1 MHPLSSP
8 QQAVWLEQSL
18 APDVPCHNIGVTASL
33 DGPTD
38 VDRLEAAIRAVVS
51 RHQALRTVLERGG
64 NNGDNNGEAMQRFA
78 APDDDAAGAPLQRF
92 DFTGEADPEAS
103 AWAHLRAAFLAP
115 FALYGQRLWRMQWLQ
130 VAPRRGYWLVCFHHL
145 VADGWSVSLI
155 GNAVADA
162 YNRLGRGEAAL
173 EEEEK
178 DEGGDYAGFIRLD
191 AEYRASPRYARDR
204 AFWLQRHA
212 RLAAPLFEDAP
223 ARRSQAARR
232 KVEQAVWHL
241 DRADHDRLTEVAA
254 AQGASSTHFLA
265 ALLAVYFARL
275 HQEREAGDEV
285 VIGMPVHNR
294 TSVAHRRM
302 PGMFSGAIP
311 VGIAVDPRQSFAQTL
326 RGVAAELKQCYRHQR
341 YPLAELHRELLAGT
355 GERRGL
361 FDISLSIE
369 SFQGDLRL
377 EDIRSTVF
385 PLHNGHERQ
394 PLAVYVRDYE
404 PGRPVHVEFNHDP
417 ALFSA
422 PQMAMHLRR
431 LQALMRAATDAPH
444 TPVRDLPLMD
454 EAERDLVVHGF
465 NRPLLDTG
473 APSLIH
479 ALFEQQ
485 AARDPD
491 AIAVQFEDQR
501 LSYGELDRRANQL
514 AHHLRGLGV
523 GPDALVAICLE
534 RGPGMAIAILATLKA
549 GGAYV
554 PLDPA
559 QPDERLAH
567 MLRDSTPVALIGDR
581 ASLDRLP
588 ALPSCQ
594 RLCLDQP
601 WEEAPW
607 CDAPLGNPQIEGL
620 APSHLAYVIYTSGST
635 GLPKGVMVEHAQ
647 VGRLFAATRGWFG
660 FGRDDVWTLFHSFA
674 FDFSVWELWGAL
686 LHGGRLVIVPHAV
699 SRAPAEFHRLVCEQG
714 VTVLNQTPSA
724 FRQFAAACR
733 SAPKELPAHAL
744 RHVILGG
751 EALETATLAPWY
763 AQAHNRRAQL
773 VNMYGITET
782 TVHVSCRVLGPDDA
796 HRAGA
801 SPIGTRIPDLSLYV
815 LDAQGR
821 PLPVGCAGEIC
832 VGGAGVARGYLRR
845 PELDAQRFV
854 PDPFG
859 GVPGA
864 RMYRSGD
871 MGRLLADGSLEY
883 LGRNDQQLKIRG
895 FRIEPGEI
903 EARLMRLDGVADAV
917 AIAREDQPG
926 DTRLVAYL
934 VFADADAEARA
945 AFDPAAA
952 RIALGRHLPDYMI
965 PAAYVPLDALPL
977 TPNGKLDRKALPPPE
992 PRAWHGQ
999 REHEPPQ
1006 GATEQAMARLWSE
1019 VLCIERVGRGDNF
1032 FELGGHSIL
1041 AVRLVERMQREGM
1054 EADIRQL
1061 FTEPTLGALAARVA
1075 VQDKAAA
1082 PATVPPNAIP
1092 AQCGRITPRMLPLAS
1107 LTQAQIDLIAAAV
1120 PGGMRNIQDIYPL
1133 APLQEGILFHH
1144 LLQVESR
1151 GESRGGGDAY
1161 VLPALLRFDDRARL
1175 DRFVAALRQVIARHD
1190 ILRTAVQWEGLDTPV
1205 QVVWRSAGLALRE
1218 HRFDPADGDV
1228 QAQLQAR
1235 ADARTV
1241 RLDLRRAPMLQAHA
1255 AFDPVSQCWL
1265 LQLLHHHL
1273 TLDHT
1278 TTELILHEVVALL
1291 QGRGDSLPA
1300 PVPFRDFVAR
1310 SRQGMSE
1317 AEHEAF
1323 FGTMLGDVDEPTA
1336 PFGLLDVQGDGSQVE
1351 QARATLPPALSLR
1364 LRALAMRHGVSTAS
1378 IFHLAWARVL
1388 ASCSGRDDVVFGTV
1402 LFGRMQGGPGIERAM
1417 GMFIN
1422 TLPVRIALGGRGTLQ
1437 GLRETHAALSELMR
1451 HEHASLTLAQRCSG
1465 LGPGVPVFPALL
1477 NYRHSRSESF
1487 SAEGGIA
1494 IADGMHYLG
1503 GRDLTNYPFSLYVDD
1518 LGEGFVLSAEIHD
1531 SVPAQRVCGFVV
1543 RALQAVA
1550 EALEEEPGRALMA
1563 LEVLP
1568 AEELQR
1574 VLHGFNDTHGAYGT
1588 AALAHEAFEQQAAQH
1603 PERIALEL
1611 DGAQLSYRELNEQA
1625 NRLAR
1630 HLHGLGV
1637 GPDTRV
1643 AIRAGRSFAM
1653 VVAILATLKA
1663 GGACVPLD
1671 PAYPRE
1677 RLGHMLRDS
1686 GAAVV
1691 LGQMEGLTPDVAS
1704 VPLDEAAWAGASAG
1718 NLHVEGLAPSHLAYV
1733 IYTSGS
1739 TGEPKGVA
1747 MPHRG
1752 LVNLLAW
1759 QREQLPEPART
1770 LQFAAL
1776 GFDVAFQEIFS
1787 TLASGGTLVLLRE
1800 GLRQDLPALAEW
1812 LAEESVERLFLPC
1825 IALQNLCELWSQ
1837 RSALLPMLRDVIT
1850 AGEQLRITPAI
1861 RLMFGKH
1868 PQARLHN
1875 HYGPTETHVVSTH
1888 TLGGAPGQWEDLPPI
1903 GKPAGNSCIYV
1914 LDAQRN
1920 PAPEGVV
1927 GELYLG
1933 GEQVARGYLSQPD
1946 LTEARFLPDPF
1957 GGPGARMYRSGD
1969 LGRWRADGSIEY
1981 LGRNDHQVKL
1991 RGYRVELGEIEAQ
2004 LARIEGVREAAVIAR
2019 EDQPGDKRLVAYLV
2033 LAGALD
2039 PSALRAALRE
2049 RLPDY
2054 MVPSAFVALDALP
2067 LTPNGKLDRK
2077 ALPAPGAH
2085 GHGTSSPPQ
2094 GEVEQA
2100 LAGIW
2105 SRLLGIRQI
2114 GRNDDFFE
2122 LGGHSLLAIRLL
2134 EQLRRRGWSTD
2145 IRSLFA
2151 HPRLHAFA
2159 STIRRDEETASVPP
2173 NLIPP
2178 GCEAIEPAMLTLAK
2192 LDAADISRIVQAT
2205 PGGAAN
2211 IQDIYPLAPLQQG
2224 ILFHH
2229 LLQRESKGEGE
2240 GDAYVLPTLLEFDS
2254 RPRMESFA
2262 AALSQVIG
2270 RHDILRT
2277 AIHWEGLAEPV
2288 QVVWR
2293 NAGFAPETLTLAPGE
2308 SPAQQRLREHPRVR
2322 GLRID
2327 VRRAP
2332 MLQGF
2337 AARDDASG
2345 RWLLQLSYHH
2355 LVMDHTALELLVEE
2369 IAAIER
2375 GDAGSLPAP
2384 VPFRDFVARSR
2395 QGTSEAEHAAF
2406 FGAML
2411 GDVDEPTAAFG
2422 LLDVQGDGSR
2432 IGQAKSML
2440 PAALSSQLR
2449 ALAMRH
2455 GVSTASLFHLAWA
2468 RVLASCSGR
2477 DDVVF
2482 GTVLFG
2488 RMQGG
2493 PGIERA
2499 MGMFINTLPVRIAL
2513 GGRGALQGLHETH
2526 AALSALLRHE
2536 HASLVQAQRCSAMPT
2551 HVPLFSALLN
2561 YRHGQFAR
2569 AEVLDG
2575 VRLLDVRDRTN
2586 YPFGLHVDDDG
2597 SGFGLTVQ
2605 VDASVGAERVAGFV
2619 QQALQSV
2626 SQALEE
2632 EPGRPL
2638 MALDVLPEQERWRV
2652 LHGFNDTHRAHD
2664 PTALVHEAFERQVA
2678 VHPERIALELD
2689 GAQLSYRA
2697 LGEQANRLARHLRG
2711 LGVGPD
2717 TRVAIC
2723 AGRGFAMVV
2732 AILATLKAGG
2742 ACVPLDPA
2750 YPRERLVRMLR
2761 DSAATVVL
2769 GQQALIERL
2778 APDVATV
2785 PLDEAGAAW
2794 AEACADNLQVEGLAA
2809 SHLAYVIYTSGSTGE
2824 PKGVAMPHRGLANLL
2839 EWQREQ
2845 LPEPARTLQFAAPGF
2860 DVAFQEIFSTLACG
2874 GTLVLLREG
2883 LRQDLPALAEWLAR
2897 ESVERLFLPYIAL
2910 QNLCELWSRR
2920 VEPLPML
2927 RDVITAGEQLR
2938 ITPAI
2943 RRMFA
2948 RHPQARLHNHYGPT
2962 ETHVVSTHTLSGLP
2976 EKWKDLPPIGKPVGN
2991 SRIHVLDAQRNP
3003 VPVGVAGE
3011 LYLAG
3016 AQVARGYL
3024 SQPELSADRF
3034 VPDPFSRG
3042 GTRMY
3047 RSGDLGR
3054 WRADGSIEYLG
3065 RNDHQVKL
3073 RGYRVE
3079 PGEIEAQLARLDGV
3093 REAAVIAREDQPG
3106 EKRLV
3111 AYLVLTEAADPGAL
3125 RTALRDRLPD
3135 YMVPS
3140 AFVALDALPL
3150 TPNGKLDRKALPAPG
3165 AHGHGTSSPPQGE
3178 VEQAL
3183 AGIWSQLLGIRQIG
3197 RDDDFFEL
3205 GGHSL
3210 LAIRLISQI
3219 RERLGAELPLAT
3231 LFARPRLAALA
3242 EAISEAISEAG
3253 PGAPDAITPAD
3264 RSRPLPL
3271 SPAQQRLWF
3280 ISGVDAKASVAYHIT
3295 GALRL
3300 RGALDGT
3307 ALRAALDHVIARHE
3321 ALRTRF
3327 VEADGQP
3334 WQHIDPPR
3342 GFELREQG
3350 VGAADAADP
3359 AHIEALCR
3367 EAAAVPFDLAAGPPI
3382 RGRLLR
3388 VAAQDH
3394 VLVVSMHHIVSDGW
3408 SLGVL
3413 MREFAAAYSALRE
3426 GREPRLP
3433 ALAVQYADH
3442 AAWLHRHLQGPAA
3455 QARLRE
3461 WAGHLQGAP
3470 ALVELPHDRPRPA
3483 LQDYRGASIE
3493 VGVDAETTRA
3503 LRALARGH
3511 GATLYMVVLAAW
3523 AAVVAR
3529 YGGQRQV
3536 VIGSSHAGRG
3546 RAEVEPLIG
3555 CFISTQAMK
3564 IALDGNPSVAGLLA
3578 QVRETALQAQARQD
3592 VPFERLVETL
3602 NPPRSMAH
3610 HPVFQLMLAWH
3621 NTPPIALELA
3631 GLAVERVESLPGS
3644 AQFDMALDLQEAQEE
3659 GGRIVGKLNYAT
3671 ALFDEATVR
3680 RHWQALVAMLRGMA
3694 QSDEGLPVERIAL
3707 LDDTERDRLLHVFAQ
3722 GASAVPAHPFAH
3734 AAFERQA
3741 ALRPQAVALEHD
3753 GERLGYAELDQR
3765 ANRLA
3770 HHLRGLG
3777 AGAGERVA
3785 LCLERGFDL
3794 VVAVLGT
3801 LKAGAAYVPL
3811 DPSHPDQ
3818 RLAWQLED
3826 CAPAVLLT
3834 HSALSPR
3841 LHPPPRCT
3849 TIALD
3854 RHEPLANEPA
3864 HTPDAGGLP
3873 GDGSHLAYVI
3883 YTSGSTGT
3891 PKGVMVE
3898 HRQLSHQV
3906 AGLQAL
3912 YGFGA
3917 QDRVL
3922 QFSGLSFDVAGEE
3935 IFGALS
3941 HGATLVLRT
3950 DEWLAEPAR
3959 WCALCGEHR
3968 LSVANLPTL
3977 FWQRLALSPE
3987 AVFPP
3992 SLRQIVIGGDTVG
4005 AAALDAWWRRG
4016 GHRPAL
4022 ANAYGPTE
4030 TTINATVAR
4039 CRAGDSPLDIGR
4051 PVANARVYLLDAHRE
4066 PVPVGAIGE
4075 IWIGGAGVA
4084 RGYLHRPE
4092 LTAQRFAADPFVA
4105 APAGASPPRMYRSG
4119 DLGRWR
4125 ADGSIEFLG
4134 RDDRQLKIRGFRIE
4148 PGEIEAELMRLGGI
4162 REAAVIASEGQ
4173 DEDRRLLAYVVAAD
4187 PTSPPPEPAQLRAR
4201 LAVRLPEH
4209 MLPAA
4214 FVPLDAL
4221 PLNANGKLDR
4231 AALPAPDDEAHARRG
4246 YRAPEGEHERALAQ
4260 TWESLLGIERVGRD
4274 DGFFELGG
4282 HSLLAVRMI
4291 SQLRQR
4297 FGVEL
4302 ALTTVF
4308 ARPRLAQLA
4317 QEIAREAPGAAD
4329 PIVAADR
4336 AALDRG
4342 TWPLSHSQQRL
4353 WYVTRIDAQAG
4364 AAYHLPAAL
4373 RLRGALDRVA
4383 LQRALERIV
4392 ARHESLRARF
4402 VMVDGQPRQR
4412 IEAAQ
4417 GVALELQEIDGLFS
4431 GPGGPD
4437 ELGRSTLRALCQ
4449 AEAAAPFD
4457 LEREPPLRV
4466 RLLRLAADEHV
4477 LLLTMHHIV
4486 CDGWSLAVLAH
4497 EFSALYAAF
4506 GRGEPDPLPALPVQY
4521 GDYVAWQR
4529 RRLQGE
4535 GAQARLGYWVER
4547 LRDAPPLIGLA
4558 TDRPRPPQQDYRG
4571 ASIEV
4576 GIDEALTRE
4585 LGALAR
4591 RHGVTVYMV
4600 VLGAWAA
4607 VLARLSGQTR
4617 VVLGSAVAGRDRAEL
4632 EPLIGFFV
4640 NAQALRFDIGEGL
4653 DAEGLLKQAR
4663 QVALEAQQHRDVPF
4677 EQVVEALNPPRSSA
4691 FNPVYQVRLAW
4702 QNTPP
4707 ARLELEGL
4715 AFDNLASH
4723 AGSAQFD
4730 LSLDLEP
4737 AGERIAGQF
4746 NYATALYDE
4755 ATVRRH
4761 WHALVAMLRGMAA
4774 DAAAP
4779 VDRIALM
4786 APRERELVLRGF
4798 NDGGEAGGGNGL
4810 LHRLF
4815 EAQAARRP
4823 GTLALA
4829 CEGESLDYAGLNARA
4844 NRIAH
4849 HLRGLGLRPDDRVAL
4864 CLERSVDLGVALMA
4878 TLKAGGACVP
4888 LDPVHPDDR
4897 LAHMLGDSAPVAV
4910 LTQARLLE
4918 RLAVP
4923 EGCAVLVLD
4932 GDSPPPWAGAP
4943 SHDPDPEAVGLT
4955 PAHLAY
4961 VIYTSGSTGVP
4972 KGVMVEHRN
4981 VLNFLRGMERRI
4993 HGLAPDCSR
5002 VAWNS
5007 SFGFDMAVKAWG
5019 QLAFGRSV
5027 FLLPERT
5034 RLDAQAL
5041 LDFLERHA
5049 IEAMECTPSHLRMLR
5064 AAGFPQRRGTSLR
5077 KLLLGG
5083 EALDADTWQGLAE
5096 NGTELRFHN
5105 MYGPTECSVDA
5116 TCGPIAG
5123 AVPNIG
5129 RPMPGARIY
5138 LLDAHGEPVPIGV
5151 AGEIHIGGAGVAR
5164 GYLGQP
5170 ALTAGRFLPDPF
5182 AAEAGARMYRTGDLG
5197 RWRADGSIEYLGR
5210 NDHQVK
5216 IRGYRIELG
5225 EIETRLAQ
5233 LEGVR
5238 EAIVVADGSQ
5248 PGEPRLVAY
5257 LLAQQ
5262 GAAPEPSTLRA
5273 QLGAQLPD
5281 YMLPAACVVLA
5292 AWPLNANGKLD
5303 RMALP
5308 PPGDSGLA
5316 RRTYAAP
5323 RTDIEARLAALW
5335 GELLGVAQVGRHD
5348 NFFELG
5354 GHSALAIQLIHAMG
5368 EQQLQVDVQMVF
5380 NAATLAELAAATVQL
5395 EEIVL

>member
-1 MHPLSSP
+1 MNGQPLYPLSSP
-8 QQAVWLEQSL
+8 QQAVWLDQSL
-18 APDVPCHNIGVTASL
+18 APDLPCHNIGVAASL

-38 VDRLEAAIRAVVS
+38 VDRLEAAIRAVVA

-64 NNGDNNGEAMQRFA
+64 NHGNGEAMQRFA
-78 APDDDAAGAPLQRF
+78 APDDDNNDAAGAALQRF

-103 AWAHLRAAFLAP
+103 ARAHLRAAFLVP
-115 FALYGQRLWRMQWLQ
+115 FGLYGQRLWRMQWLQ
-130 VAPRRGYWLVCFHHL
+130 VAPERGYWLVCFHHL

-155 GNAVADA
+155 GNAIAEA
-162 YNRLGRGEAAL
+162 YNRLGRGEAL
-173 EEEEK
+173 TEEEG
-178 DEGGDYAGFIRLD
+178 DEDYAAFIRLD
-191 AEYRASPRYARDR
+191 AEYQASPRYARDR

-212 RLAAPLFEDAP
+212 RLAAPLFDEAP
-223 ARRSQAARR
+223 ARRAHAGRSR
-232 KVEQAVWHL
+232 VEQAVWQL
-241 DRADHDRLTEVAA
+241 ERADHDRLTEAAA
-254 AQGASSTHFLA
+254 AQGASSAHFLA
-265 ALLAVYFARL
+265 ALLAVYFARI
-275 HQEREAGDEV
+275 QGREGDEEEV

-294 TSVAHRRM
+294 TTAAQRRM

-311 VGIAVDPRQSFAQTL
+311 VGIAVHPQETFAQTL
-326 RGVAAELKQCYRHQR
+326 RRVAAELKQCYRHQR
-341 YPLAELHRELLAGT
+341 YPLADLHRELLAGV

-369 SFQGDLRL
+369 SFQGDIRL
-377 EDIRSTVF
+377 EGIRSTVI

-404 PGRPVHVEFNHDP
+404 PERPVHIEFNHDP

-422 PQMAMHLRR
+422 REMAAHLRR
-431 LQALMRAATDAPH
+431 LRVLARAATDAPH
-444 TPVRDLPLMD
+444 TPVCELPLMD
-454 EAERDLVVHGF
+454 EAERELVVHGF

-479 ALFEQQ
+479 ALFERR
-485 AARDPD
+485 AKRNPD
-491 AIAVQFEDQR
+491 AIAVQFEDKR
-501 LSYGELDRRANQL
+501 LSYGELDRRANRL

-523 GPDALVAICLE
+523 GPDALVAICIE
-534 RGPGMAIAILATLKA
+534 RGLEMVVAILATLKA

-554 PLDPA
+554 PLDPV
-559 QPDERLAH
+559 QPEERLAH
-567 MLRDSTPVALIGDR
+567 MLRDSAPVALIGDG

-588 ALPSCQ
+588 TPASCQ
-594 RLCLDQP
+594 PVRLDLP
-601 WEEAPW
+601 WEETPW
-607 CDAPLGNPQIEGL
+607 ADAPIGSPRVEGL

-647 VGRLFAATRGWFG
+647 VSRLFAATRGEFG

-686 LHGGRLVIVPHAV
+686 IHGGRLVVVPHAV

-724 FRQFAAACR
+724 FRQFSAACR
-733 SAPKELPAHAL
+733 SAAKELPAHAL
-744 RHVILGG
+744 RHVVLGG
-751 EALETATLAPWY
+751 EALETATLEPWY
-763 AQAHNRRAQL
+763 AQPHNLGTRL

-782 TVHVSCRVLGPDDA
+782 TVHVTCRVLGPDDA
-796 HRAGA
+796 GHAGA
-801 SPIGTRIPDLSLYV
+801 SPIGRRIPDLRLYV
-815 LDAQGR
+815 LDPRGQ
-821 PLPVGCAGEIC
+821 PLPVGCAGEIH

-854 PDPFG
+854 PDPFS

-883 LGRNDQQLKIRG
+883 LGRNDQQVKIRG
-895 FRIEPGEI
+895 FRIEPGEV
-903 EARLMRLDGVADAV
+903 EARLMRLDGVTDAAV
-917 AIAREDQPG
+917 IAREDQAG
-926 DTRLVAYL
+926 HRLIAYL
-934 VFADADAEARA
+934 VFTDAKARA
-945 AFDPAAA
+945 AFDPSAA
-952 RIALGRHLPDYMI
+952 RAALGAHLPDYMI
-965 PAAYVPLDALPL
+965 PSAYVPLEALPL
-977 TPNGKLDRKALPPPE
+977 TPNGKLDRKALPAPE
-992 PRAWHGQ
+992 LRAWREQ
-999 REHEPPQ
+999 RDHEPPRN
-1006 GATEQAMARLWSE
+1006 ATEQALARLWAE
-1019 VLCIERVGRGDNF
+1019 VLGIEQVGRGDNF

-1041 AVRLVERMQREGM
+1041 AVQLVERMQREGL
-1054 EADIRQL
+1054 EVDIRQL
-1061 FTEPTLGALAARVA
+1061 FTEPTLGALAAR
-1075 VQDKAAA
+1075 AARSGQA
-1082 PATVPPNAIP
+1082 ATATPVSANAIP
-1092 AQCGRITPRMLPLAS
+1092 ARCERITPPMLPLAS
-1107 LTQAQIDLIAAAV
+1107 LTQAQIDLIAAGV

-1144 LLQVESR
+1144 LLQ
-1151 GESRGGGDAY
+1151 GAGDAY

-1175 DRFVAALRQVIARHD
+1175 DRFVAALQQVIARHD

-1205 QVVWRSAGLALRE
+1205 QVVWRDASLTLQE
-1218 HRFDPADGDV
+1218 QHFDPADGDV

-1235 ADARTV
+1235 ANARTI

-1255 AFDPVSQCWL
+1255 AFDPASRRWL

-1278 TTELILHEVVALL
+1278 TTELILHEVMALL
-1291 QGRGDSLPA
+1291 QGRGGSLPA

-1310 SRQGMSE
+1310 SRLGVSN

-1323 FGTMLGDVDEPTA
+1323 FGAMLGDVDEPTA

-1351 QARATLPPALSLR
+1351 QAKLMLPPALSPQ

-1378 IFHLAWARVL
+1378 LFHLAWARML
-1388 ASCSGRDDVVFGTV
+1388 AACSGRDDVVFGTV
-1402 LFGRMQGGPGIERAM
+1402 LFGRMQGGAGIDRAM

-1422 TLPVRIALGGRGTLQ
+1422 TLPVRIGLGGRGAAQ
-1437 GLRETHAALSELMR
+1437 GLRETHAALSELLR

-1465 LGPGVPVFPALL
+1465 LAPNTPVFSALL
-1477 NYRHSRSESF
+1477 NYRHSRSDSF
-1487 SAEGGIA
+1487 SGEGEIEIAE
-1494 IADGMHYLG
+1494 GMHYVG

-1518 LGEGFVLSAEIHD
+1518 LGEDFVLTAEIHL
-1531 SVPAQRVCGFVV
+1531 SVSAQRVCGFVL
-1543 RALQAVA
+1543 RALQALA
-1550 EALEEEPGRALMA
+1550 EALEEEPDLSLTALD
-1563 LEVLP
+1563 VLP
-1568 AEELQR
+1568 AEERER
-1574 VLHGFNDTHGAYGT
+1574 VLHAFNDSRRTYDAT
-1588 AALAHEAFEQQAAQH
+1588 PLVHEAFERQAVAH
-1603 PERIALEL
+1603 PERIAVEL
-1611 DGAQLSYRELNEQA
+1611 DGAQLSYRALDEQA

-1630 HLHGLGV
+1630 HLRELGV

-1643 AIRAGRSFAM
+1643 AICAGRSFAM

-1671 PAYPRE
+1671 PAYPDE
-1677 RLGHMLRDS
+1677 RLARMLRDS

-1691 LGQMEGLTPDVAS
+1691 LGQRGLLGRLMPFDAAAVL
-1704 VPLDEAAWAGASAG
+1704 LDEAMPAWADASTADLRSQEPAL
-1718 NLHVEGLAPSHLAYV
+1718 NPEHLAYV

-1752 LVNLLAW
+1752 LANLLLW
-1759 QREQLPEPART
+1759 QQEQLPEPART

-1800 GLRQDLPALAEW
+1800 ELRQDLPALAEW
-1812 LAEESVERLFLPC
+1812 LAGESIERLFLPY

-1837 RSALLPMLRDVIT
+1837 RDAPLPMLRDVIT

-1861 RLMFGKH
+1861 RLMFGRH

-1888 TLGGAPGQWEDLPPI
+1888 TLGNAPAQWEDLPPI
-1903 GKPAGNSCIYV
+1903 GQPVGNSRIYV

-1920 PAPEGVV
+1920 PAPVGVA
-1927 GELYLG
+1927 GELHLG
-1933 GEQVARGYLSQPD
+1933 GVQVARGYLSQSE

-1957 GGPGARMYRSGD
+1957 DSREGARMYRSGD
-1969 LGRWRADGSIEY
+1969 FGRWRADGSIEY

-1991 RGYRVELGEIEAQ
+1991 RGYRIELGEIEAQ
-2004 LARIEGVREAAVIAR
+2004 LARLDGVRDAVVVAR

-2033 LAGALD
+2033 LDDATD
-2039 PSALRAALRE
+2039 PSALRTALRE

-2054 MVPSAFVALDALP
+2054 MVPSACVALDALP

-2077 ALPAPGAH
+2077 ALPAPEARSQRIH
-2085 GHGTSSPPQ
+2085 EAPQ
-2094 GEVEQA
+2094 GEVEQT

-2105 SRLLGIRQI
+2105 SELLDIQQI
-2114 GRNDDFFE
+2114 GRDDDFFE

-2134 EQLRRRGWSTD
+2134 EPLRRRGWSTD
-2145 IRSLFA
+2145 IRSLFT
-2151 HPRLHAFA
+2151 HPKLRAFA
-2159 STIRRDEETASVPP
+2159 TTLRRGEDATAAPVPP

-2178 GCEAIEPAMLTLAK
+2178 GCAAIEPEMLSLVQ
-2192 LDAADISRIVQAT
+2192 LDAAAIARIVQAT

-2229 LLQRESKGEGE
+2229 LLER
-2240 GDAYVLPTLLEFDS
+2240 DTDTYVLPTLLEFDS
-2254 RPRMESFA
+2254 RPRMDSFI
-2262 AALSQVIG
+2262 AALSQVIE

-2277 AIHWEGLAEPV
+2277 AVHWEGLAEPV

-2293 NAGFAPETLTLAPGE
+2293 HVEFAPEMLTLAPGTN
-2308 SPAQQRLREHPRVR
+2308 PAQQRLREHPRLR
-2322 GLRID
+2322 GLRTD

-2332 MLQGF
+2332 MLHGF
-2337 AARDDASG
+2337 AALDDAGG

-2355 LVMDHTALELLVEE
+2355 LVMDHTALELLVDE

-2375 GDAGSLPAP
+2375 GDAAGLPAP

-2395 QGTSEAEHAAF
+2395 LGVSEAEHEAF

-2411 GDVDEPTAAFG
+2411 GNVDEPTAPFG
-2422 LLDVQGDGSR
+2422 LLDVQGDGSQVE
-2432 IGQAKSML
+2432 QAKSML
-2440 PAALSSQLR
+2440 PPALSSQLR
-2449 ALAMRH
+2449 TLAKRH

-2468 RVLASCSGR
+2468 RVLAACSGR

-2493 PGIERA
+2493 AGIDQA
-2499 MGMFINTLPVRIAL
+2499 MGMFINTLPVRIGL
-2513 GGRGALQGLHETH
+2513 DGRGTLQGLQETH
-2526 AALSALLRHE
+2526 SALSALLRHE
-2536 HASLVQAQRCSAMPT
+2536 HASLVLAQRCSAMPA

-2561 YRHGQFAR
+2561 YRHGRLAR
-2569 AEVLDG
+2569 TEVLDG

-2605 VDASVGAERVAGFV
+2605 VDASVSAHRIAEFV
-2619 QQALQSV
+2619 RQSLQSL

-2632 EPGRPL
+2632 EPGRSL
-2638 MALDVLPEQERWRV
+2638 MALDVLPAGERHRV
-2652 LHGFNDTHRAHD
+2652 VHGFNDTHRAFD
-2664 PTALVHEAFERQVA
+2664 TAALVHEAFERQAVA
-2678 VHPERIALELD
+2678 HPERIAVELD

-2697 LGEQANRLARHLRG
+2697 LNERANRLARHLRG

-2717 TRVAIC
+2717 ARIAIC
-2723 AGRGFAMVV
+2723 AERGFAMVV

-2750 YPRERLVRMLR
+2750 YPQERLIHMLR
-2761 DSAATVVL
+2761 DSAAAVVL

-2778 APDVATV
+2778 TPDVAAI
-2785 PLDEAGAAW
+2785 PLDEADAAW
-2794 AEACADNLQVEGLAA
+2794 TDAPADNLQVEGLAA

-2845 LPEPARTLQFAAPGF
+2845 LPEPARTLQFAALGF
-2860 DVAFQEIFSTLACG
+2860 DVAFQEIFSTLASG
-2874 GTLVLLREG
+2874 GTLVLLHER

-2920 VEPLPML
+2920 GAPLPML

-2991 SRIHVLDAQRNP
+2991 SRIHVLDAQRNT
-3003 VPVGVAGE
+3003 VPVGVTGE

-3024 SQPELSADRF
+3024 SQPELSAERF
-3034 VPDPFSRG
+3034 VPDPFG
-3042 GTRMY
+3042 PEGARMY

-3073 RGYRVE
+3073 RGYRIE
-3079 PGEIEAQLARLDGV
+3079 LGEIEAQLARLDGV
-3093 REAAVIAREDQPG
+3093 REAVVVAREDQPG
-3106 EKRLV
+3106 NKRLV
-3111 AYLVLTEAADPGAL
+3111 AYLVLDDATDPSAL
-3125 RTALRDRLPD
+3125 RTALRERLPD

-3140 AFVALDALPL
+3140 ACVALDALPL
-3150 TPNGKLDRKALPAPG
+3150 TPNGKLDRKALPAPE
-3165 AHGHGTSSPPQGE
+3165 ARSQRVHEAPQGE

-3183 AGIWSQLLGIRQIG
+3183 AAIWSDLLDIQQIG

-3219 RERLGAELPLAT
+3219 RDRLDAELPLAT

-3242 EAISEAISEAG
+3242 DAVAEAS
-3253 PGAPDAITPAD
+3253 PGALGPIKPAD

-3280 ISGVDAKASVAYHIT
+3280 ISGVDVQASVAYHIA

-3300 RGALDGT
+3300 RGKLDRT
-3307 ALRAALDHVIARHE
+3307 ALRAALDHVVARHE

-3327 VEADGQP
+3327 VETDGQP

-3342 GFELREQG
+3342 GFELHEQ
-3350 VGAADAADP
+3350 DAGTSDTT
-3359 AHIEALCR
+3359 HIEALCR
-3367 EAAAVPFDLAAGPPI
+3367 EAASDPFDLAAGPPI

-3388 VAAQDH
+3388 TAANDH

-3413 MREFAAAYSALRE
+3413 MREFAGAYSALRE
-3426 GREPRLP
+3426 GHEPRLP
-3433 ALAVQYADH
+3433 ALAIHYADH
-3442 AAWLHRHLQGPAA
+3442 AAWLHDHLQGPAA
-3455 QARLRE
+3455 QARLQE
-3461 WAGHLQGAP
+3461 WAAHLRDAP

-3493 VGVDAETTRA
+3493 VGIDAETTQA
-3503 LRALARGH
+3503 LRTLAQRH

-3523 AAVVAR
+3523 ATVVAR

-3546 RAEVEPLIG
+3546 RVEIEPLIG
-3555 CFISTQAMK
+3555 CFINTQAMK
-3564 IALDGNPSVAGLLA
+3564 IALDGSPSVAGLLA

-3592 VPFERLVETL
+3592 VPFERLVEAL

-3631 GLAVERVESLPGS
+3631 GLGVERVESLPAG
-3644 AQFDMALDLQEAQEE
+3644 AQFDLALDLQEE
-3659 GGRIVGKLNYAT
+3659 GGRIAGKLNYAT

-3680 RHWQALVAMLRGMA
+3680 RHWQSLVAMLRGMA
-3694 QSDEGLPVERIAL
+3694 EGDGNRPVDRIAL
-3707 LDDTERDRLLHVFAQ
+3707 LDDAERDRLLNAFAQ
-3722 GASAVPAHPFAH
+3722 SAPALPAYAFAH
-3734 AAFERQA
+3734 AAFEQQA
-3741 ALRPQAVALEHD
+3741 ALRPQAVALEHG
-3753 GERLGYAELDQR
+3753 GERLSYAGLDQR

-3777 AGAGERVA
+3777 VGAGDRVA
-3785 LCLERGFDL
+3785 LCLERGFEL
-3794 VVAVLGT
+3794 IVAVLGA

-3811 DPSHPDQ
+3811 DPSYPDQ

-3834 HSALSPR
+3834 HSALRPR
-3841 LHPPPRCT
+3841 LCPPPRCT

-3854 RHEPLANEPA
+3854 GHEPLANEPVHA
-3864 HTPDAGGLP
+3864 PDAGDLP
-3873 GDGSHLAYVI
+3873 ADGSHLAYVI

-3906 AGLQAL
+3906 AALQAL

-3917 QDRVL
+3917 EDRVL

-3941 HGATLVLRT
+3941 HGATLLLRT

-3959 WCALCGEHR
+3959 WCALCDEHR
-3968 LSVANLPTL
+3968 LTVANLPTL
-3977 FWQRLALSPE
+3977 FWQRLALSSD

-3992 SLRQIVIGGDTVG
+3992 SLRQIVIGGDAVG
-4005 AAALDAWWRRG
+4005 AAALDAWWRRE

-4051 PVANARVYLLDAHRE
+4051 PVANARVYLLDAHGE
-4066 PVPVGAIGE
+4066 PVPVGAVGE
-4075 IWIGGAGVA
+4075 IWIGGASVA
-4084 RGYLHRPE
+4084 RGYLNRPE
-4092 LTAQRFAADPFVA
+4092 LTAQRFARDPFA
-4105 APAGASPPRMYRSG
+4105 ATHAGTAPRMYRSG

-4148 PGEIEAELMRLGGI
+4148 PGEVEAELMRIDGI
-4162 REAAVIASEGQ
+4162 REAAVIATPQ
-4173 DEDRRLLAYVVAAD
+4173 HDEERRLLAYVVAD
-4187 PTSPPPEPAQLRAR
+4187 PAGPPPDPAHLRAR
-4201 LAVRLPEH
+4201 LAERLPDY

-4231 AALPAPDDEAHARRG
+4231 AALPAPDDEAHARHG
-4246 YRAPEGEHERALAQ
+4246 YRAPEGEHEEALARI
-4260 TWESLLGIERVGRD
+4260 WESLLGVARVGRD

-4282 HSLLAVRMI
+4282 HSLLAVRMV

-4297 FGVEL
+4297 FGIEL

-4308 ARPRLAQLA
+4308 ARPRLAELA
-4317 QEIAREAPGAAD
+4317 AEVARSTPDAAD

-4336 AALDRG
+4336 G
-4342 TWPLSHSQQRL
+4342 TLLPLSHSQQRL

-4373 RLRGALDRVA
+4373 RLRGTLDRVA
-4383 LQRALERIV
+4383 LQRALDRIV

-4417 GVALELQEIDGLFS
+4417 GVALGLQEIDGA
-4431 GPGGPD
+4431 PGGLD
-4437 ELGRSTLRALCQ
+4437 DLGNDTLRALCQ

-4497 EFSALYAAF
+4497 EFSALYGAYR
-4506 GRGEPDPLPALPVQY
+4506 RGEPDPLPALPVRY

-4535 GAQARLGYWVER
+4535 AAQSRLRYWVDR

-4591 RHGVTVYMV
+4591 RHGVTVYM
-4600 VLGAWAA
+4600 A
-4607 VLARLSGQTR
+4607 VLAAWATVLSRLSGQPR

-4640 NAQALRFDIGEGL
+4640 NAQALRFDIEEGL
-4653 DAEGLLKQAR
+4653 DVAGLLLQAR

-4707 ARLELEGL
+4707 ARLALEGL

-4761 WHALVAMLRGMAA
+4761 WHALVAMLRGMVA
-4774 DAAAP
+4774 DAAMP
-4779 VDRIALM
+4779 VDRIGLM
-4786 APRERELVLRGF
+4786 APREREQVLHGF
-4798 NDGGEAGGGNGL
+4798 NAAAGEGSEGGQGEL

-4815 EAQAARRP
+4815 EAQAASQP
-4823 GTLALA
+4823 ETLALA
-4829 CEGESLDYAGLNARA
+4829 CEDEALDYATLNARA

-4888 LDPVHPDDR
+4888 LDPVHPDER
-4897 LAHMLGDSAPVAV
+4897 LAHMLRDSAPVAV
-4910 LTQARLLE
+4910 LTRSHLLE

-4932 GDSPPPWAGAP
+4932 GAASPWANEPVHNPG
-4943 SHDPDPEAVGLT
+4943 PEAVGLT
-4955 PAHLAY
+4955 PAHLGY
-4961 VIYTSGSTGVP
+4961 VIYTSGSTGEP

-4981 VLNFLRGMERRI
+4981 VLNFLRGMEQRI
-4993 HGLAPDCSR
+4993 HGSAPDCRR

-5064 AAGFPQRRGTSLR
+5064 SAGFPQRRAASLR

-5083 EALDADTWQGLAE
+5083 EALDAETWQALAE
-5096 NGTELRFHN
+5096 AGTVQFHN

-5116 TCGPIAG
+5116 TCGPVAG
-5123 AVPNIG
+5123 AAPHIG
-5129 RPMPGARIY
+5129 RPMPGARVY
-5138 LLDAHGEPVPIGV
+5138 LLDAHGEPVPVGV

-5164 GYLGQP
+5164 GYLGRP
-5170 ALTAGRFLPDPF
+5170 ELTAQRFLPDPF
-5182 AAEAGARMYRTGDLG
+5182 DTGGGARMYRTGDLG

-5216 IRGYRIELG
+5216 IRGYRIEPG
-5225 EIETRLAQ
+5225 EIEARLAR
-5233 LEGVR
+5233 LDSVR
-5238 EAIVVADGSQ
+5238 EAVVVADASQ
-5248 PGEPRLVAY
+5248 PGEPRLIAY
-5257 LLAQQ
+5257 LLA
-5262 GAAPEPSTLRA
+5262 GKGRAPEPSALRA
-5273 QLGAQLPD
+5273 QLGTQLPD
-5281 YMLPAACVVLA
+5281 YMLPAAYIVLP

-5303 RMALP
+5303 RRALP
-5308 PPGDSGLA
+5308 LPDDSGMA
-5316 RRTYAAP
+5316 HRSYAAP
-5323 RTDIEARLAALW
+5323 QTDIETRLAALW
-5335 GELLGVAQVGRHD
+5335 GELLGVTQVGRDD

-5380 NAATLAELAAATVQL
+5380 NAATLAELAAATVQI

>member
-1 MHPLSSP
+1 VSGQILHALSSP
-8 QQAVWLEQSL
+8 QQAVWLDQSL
-18 APDVPCHNIGVTASL
+18 APDLPCHNIGVAASL
-33 DGPTD
+33 EGPID
-38 VDRLEAAIRAVVS
+38 LDRLEAAIRAVVA
-51 RHQALRTVLERGG
+51 RHQALRIVLERGG
-64 NNGDNNGEAMQRFA
+64 NGEAMQRFA
-78 APDDDAAGAPLQRF
+78 APDDHVLAGTALQRF
-92 DFTGEADPEAS
+92 DFSGDADPEAG
-103 AWAHLRAAFLAP
+103 ARAHLRAAFLAP
-115 FALYGQRLWRMQWLQ
+115 FDLHGQRLWRMQWLR
-130 VAPRRGYWLVCFHHL
+130 VAPQRGYWLVCFHHL
-145 VADGWSVSLI
+145 IADGWSVSLT
-155 GNAVADA
+155 GNAIAEA
-162 YNRLGRGEAAL
+162 YNRLGRGEAAV
-173 EEEEK
+173 EEGNEEG
-178 DEGGDYAGFIRLD
+178 DGDGGDGYAGFIRQD
-191 AEYRASPRYARDR
+191 AEYQASPRYARDR
-204 AFWLQRHA
+204 AFWLRRHA
-212 RLAAPLFEDAP
+212 RLAQPLFEEAP
-223 ARRSQAARR
+223 ARRLHAGRSR
-232 KVEQAVWHL
+232 VEQAVWQL
-241 DRADHDRLTEVAA
+241 ERADHDRLTGVAE

-275 HQEREAGDEV
+275 HGRERGEGNEV

-294 TSVAHRRM
+294 TTAAQRRM

-311 VGIAVDPRQSFAQTL
+311 VGIAVDTRETFAQTL
-326 RGVAAELKQCYRHQR
+326 RRVAGELKQCYRHQR
-341 YPLAELHRELLAGT
+341 YPLADLHRELLAGV

-369 SFQGDLRL
+369 SFQGDIGL
-377 EDIRSTVF
+377 EGIRSTVL

-394 PLAVYVRDYE
+394 PLAIYVRDYE
-404 PGRPVHVEFNHDP
+404 QGRPVHIEFNHDP
-417 ALFSA
+417 AVFSA
-422 PQMAMHLRR
+422 QEMAVHLRR
-431 LQALMRAATDAPH
+431 LKVLARAATDAPD
-444 TPVRDLPLMD
+444 TPVGDLPLMD
-454 EAERDLVVHGF
+454 EAEHQLVVHGF

-479 ALFEQQ
+479 ALFERQ
-485 AARDPD
+485 AQRDPD
-491 AIAVQFEDQR
+491 AIAVQFEDTR
-501 LSYGELDRRANQL
+501 MSYGELDRLANQL
-514 AHHLRGLGV
+514 AHHLRELGV
-523 GPDALVAICLE
+523 GPDALVAICME
-534 RGPGMAIAILATLKA
+534 RGPGVVMAILATLKA

-554 PLDPA
+554 PLDPVH
-559 QPDERLAH
+559 PDERLAH
-567 MLRDSTPVALIGDR
+567 MLRDSAPVALIGDG
-581 ASLDRLP
+581 AALDRLP
-588 ALPSCQ
+588 ASCQ
-594 RLCLDQP
+594 RVRLDRP
-601 WEEAPW
+601 WEETPWANAPT
-607 CDAPLGNPQIEGL
+607 GNPWVDGL

-647 VGRLFAATRGWFG
+647 VGRLFAATRGWFD

-686 LHGGRLVIVPHAV
+686 IHGGRLVVVPHAV
-699 SRAPAEFHRLVCEQG
+699 SRAPEEFHRLVCEQG

-733 SAPKELPAHAL
+733 AAAKALPAHAL

-751 EALETATLAPWY
+751 EALETAALEPWFS
-763 AQAHNRRAQL
+763 QEGNRRARL

-782 TVHVSCRVLGPDDA
+782 TVHVTCRVLGPDDA
-796 HRAGA
+796 GRTGA
-801 SPIGTRIPDLSLYV
+801 SPIGTRIPDLCLYV
-815 LDAQGR
+815 LDARGR
-821 PLPVGCAGEIC
+821 PLPVGCAGEIH

-854 PDPFG
+854 PDPFSD
-859 GVPGA
+859 VPGA

-871 MGRLLADGSLEY
+871 MARLLSDGSLEY
-883 LGRNDQQLKIRG
+883 LGRNDQQVKIRG
-895 FRIEPGEI
+895 FRIEPGEV
-903 EARLMRLDGVADAV
+903 EAQLMRLDGVADAAV
-917 AIAREDQPG
+917 IVREDLPG
-926 DTRLVAYL
+926 DRRLVAYL
-934 VFADADAEARA
+934 VFTDTGAGGAFDPSGARA
-945 AFDPAAA
+945 A
-952 RIALGRHLPDYMI
+952 LGRNLPDYMV
-965 PAAYVPLDALPL
+965 PSTYVPLDSLPL
-977 TPNGKLDRKALPPPE
+977 TPNGKLDRNALPAPE
-992 PRAWHGQ
+992 LQAWPRR

-1006 GATEQAMARLWSE
+1006 GAVEQALTRLWAE
-1019 VLCIERVGRGDNF
+1019 VLGIGQVGRGDNF

-1041 AVRLVERMQREGM
+1041 AVRLVERMQREGL
-1054 EADIRQL
+1054 EVDIRQL
-1061 FTEPTLGALAARVA
+1061 FTEPTLGALAASVERNG
-1075 VQDKAAA
+1075 QPAASM
-1082 PATVPPNAIP
+1082 PVPPNAIL
-1092 AQCGRITPRMLPLAS
+1092 AQCERITPRMLPLAS
-1107 LTQAQIDLIAAAV
+1107 LTQAQIDMIAAGV

-1144 LLQVESR
+1144 LLQ
-1151 GESRGGGDAY
+1151 GEGKGQGDAY
-1161 VLPALLRFDDRARL
+1161 VLPALLRFHDRARL
-1175 DRFVAALRQVIARHD
+1175 DRFVAALQQVIARHD

-1205 QVVWRSAGLALRE
+1205 QVIWRSASLALQE
-1218 HRFDPADGDV
+1218 QHFDPADGDV
-1228 QAQLQAR
+1228 QAQLQAH

-1255 AFDPVSQCWL
+1255 AFDPVSRRWL

-1291 QGRGDSLPA
+1291 QGRGESLAA

-1310 SRQGMSE
+1310 SRQGVSE

-1323 FGTMLGDVDEPTA
+1323 FGAMLGDVDEPTA

-1351 QARATLPPALSLR
+1351 QAKSMLPPALSSQ

-1378 IFHLAWARVL
+1378 MFHLAWARVL
-1388 ASCSGRDDVVFGTV
+1388 AACSGRDDVVFGTV
-1402 LFGRMQGGPGIERAM
+1402 LFGRMQGGPGIDRAM

-1422 TLPVRIALGGRGTLQ
+1422 TLPVRIALGGRAAAQ
-1437 GLRETHAALSELMR
+1437 GLHETHAALSELLR

-1465 LGPGVPVFPALL
+1465 LAPNTPVFSALL
-1477 NYRHSRSESF
+1477 NYRHSRSDSF
-1487 SAEGGIA
+1487 SGEGEIEIAE
-1494 IADGMHYLG
+1494 GMHYIG

-1518 LGEGFVLSAEIHD
+1518 LGEDFVLTAEIHV
-1531 SVPAQRVCGFVV
+1531 SVSAQRVCGLVEQAL
-1543 RALQAVA
+1543 RALAQ
-1550 EALEEEPGRALMA
+1550 ALEEEPGRALSA
-1563 LEVLP
+1563 LDVLP
-1568 AEELQR
+1568 PEERQR
-1574 VLHGFNDTHGAYGT
+1574 VLHGFNDTHRAYDP
-1588 AALAHEAFEQQAAQH
+1588 AALVHEAFERQVAAH
-1603 PERIALEL
+1603 PERIAVEF
-1611 DGAQLSYRELNEQA
+1611 DGAQLSYRALNEQA

-1630 HLHGLGV
+1630 HLRGLGV
-1637 GPDTRV
+1637 GPDVRV
-1643 AIRAGRSFAM
+1643 AICAERSFAM

-1671 PAYPRE
+1671 PAYPDA
-1677 RLGHMLRDS
+1677 RLAHMLRDS
-1686 GAAVV
+1686 GARVV
-1691 LGQMEGLTPDVAS
+1691 LSQRGSIERLM
-1704 VPLDEAAWAGASAG
+1704 PLDAVPVLLDEGEAAWASASG
-1718 NLHVEGLAPSHLAYV
+1718 ENLRVEGLSSSHLAYV

-1739 TGEPKGVA
+1739 TGKPKGVA

-1752 LVNLLAW
+1752 LANLLEW

-1787 TLASGGTLVLLRE
+1787 TLAGGGTLVLVRE
-1800 GLRQDLPALAEW
+1800 ELRQDLPALAEW
-1812 LAEESVERLFLPC
+1812 LAQESVERLFLPY
-1825 IALQNLCELWSQ
+1825 IALHNLCELWSQ
-1837 RSALLPMLRDVIT
+1837 RSAPLPMLRDVIT

-1861 RLMFGKH
+1861 RRMFARH

-1875 HYGPTETHVVSTH
+1875 HYGPTETHVVTTQ
-1888 TLGGAPGQWEDLPPI
+1888 TLSGAPEQWEDLPPI
-1903 GKPAGNSCIYV
+1903 GRPVGNSRIYALDAERNPVPAG
-1914 LDAQRN
+1914 A
-1920 PAPEGVV
+1920 V

-1933 GEQVARGYLSQPD
+1933 GVQVARGYLSQPH
-1946 LTEARFLPDPF
+1946 LTEVRFLPDPF
-1957 GGPGARMYRSGD
+1957 DGREGSRMYRSGD

-1981 LGRNDHQVKL
+1981 RGRNDHQVKL
-1991 RGYRVELGEIEAQ
+1991 RGYRVELGEIETQ
-2004 LARIEGVREAAVIAR
+2004 LAKLDGVREAAVIAR

-2039 PSALRAALRE
+2039 ASSLRTALRE

-2054 MVPSAFVALDALP
+2054 MVPSAYVALDALP

-2077 ALPAPGAH
+2077 ALPAPEAH
-2085 GHGTSSPPQ
+2085 SQRTYQAPQ
-2094 GEVEQA
+2094 GEVEQT
-2100 LAGIW
+2100 LADIW
-2105 SRLLGIRQI
+2105 SELLGIQQI
-2114 GRNDDFFE
+2114 GRDDDFFE

-2151 HPRLHAFA
+2151 HPKLHAFA
-2159 STIRRDEETASVPP
+2159 TTIRREEDAATVPP

-2178 GCEAIEPAMLTLAK
+2178 DCRVIEPEMLTLAR
-2192 LDAADISRIVQAT
+2192 LDAAAISRIVQAT

-2229 LLQRESKGEGE
+2229 LLER
-2240 GDAYVLPTLLEFDS
+2240 DTDTYVLPTLLEFDS
-2254 RPRMESFA
+2254 RPRMDGFV
-2262 AALSQVIG
+2262 AALSRVIE

-2277 AIHWEGLAEPV
+2277 AVHWEGLSEPV

-2293 NAGFAPETLTLAPGE
+2293 HVAFVPEELTLAAGI

-2332 MLQGF
+2332 MLNGF
-2337 AARDDASG
+2337 AARDEASG

-2369 IAAIER
+2369 IEAVEH
-2375 GDAGSLPAP
+2375 GDAARLPAP

-2395 QGTSEAEHAAF
+2395 QGVSEAEHEAF
-2406 FGAML
+2406 FGEML
-2411 GDVDEPTAAFG
+2411 GDVDEPTAPFG

-2432 IGQAKSML
+2432 VDQAKSML
-2440 PAALSSQLR
+2440 PPALSSQLR

-2468 RVLASCSGR
+2468 RVLSVCSGR

-2493 PGIERA
+2493 AGIDRA

-2513 GGRGALQGLHETH
+2513 GERSAVQGLRETH
-2526 AALSALLRHE
+2526 AALTALLRHE
-2536 HASLVQAQRCSAMPT
+2536 HASLTLAQRRSAMPA

-2561 YRHGQFAR
+2561 YRHGHFSR
-2569 AEVLDG
+2569 TDVLDG

-2605 VDASVGAERVAGFV
+2605 VDASVSAQRIAQFV
-2619 QQALQSV
+2619 QQSLQSL

-2632 EPGRPL
+2632 DPGRAL
-2638 MALDVLPEQERWRV
+2638 MALDVLPAGERWRV
-2652 LHGFNDTHRAHD
+2652 IHGFNETHRAYD
-2664 PTALVHEAFERQVA
+2664 TAALVHEAFERQAVA
-2678 VHPERIALELD
+2678 HPERIAVELD
-2689 GAQLSYRA
+2689 GAQLSYRV
-2697 LGEQANRLARHLRG
+2697 LNEQANRLARHLRG

-2717 TRVAIC
+2717 VRVAIC
-2723 AGRGFAMVV
+2723 ADRSFAIVV

-2750 YPRERLVRMLR
+2750 YPAERLSHMLR
-2761 DSAATVVL
+2761 DSAAAFVL
-2769 GQQALIERL
+2769 GQQASIERL
-2778 APDVATV
+2778 APQVAAV
-2785 PLDEAGAAW
+2785 PLDERDEAW
-2794 AEACADNLQVEGLAA
+2794 PEASADNLQVEGLAA

-2845 LPEPARTLQFAAPGF
+2845 LPEPARTLQFAALGF
-2860 DVAFQEIFSTLACG
+2860 DVAFQEIFSTLAGG
-2874 GTLVLLREG
+2874 GTLVLVREE
-2883 LRQDLPALAEWLAR
+2883 LRQDLPALAEWLAQ

-2910 QNLCELWSRR
+2910 HNLCELWSQRSA
-2920 VEPLPML
+2920 PLPML

-2962 ETHVVSTHTLSGLP
+2962 ETHVVTTQTLSGAP
-2976 EKWKDLPPIGKPVGN
+2976 EQWEDLPPIGRPVGN
-2991 SRIHVLDAQRNP
+2991 SRIYALDAERNP
-3003 VPVGVAGE
+3003 VPAGAVGE
-3011 LYLAG
+3011 LYLG
-3016 AQVARGYL
+3016 GVQVARGYL
-3024 SQPELSADRF
+3024 SQPHLTEVRF
-3034 VPDPFSRG
+3034 LPDPFDGREGS
-3042 GTRMY
+3042 RMY

-3054 WRADGSIEYLG
+3054 WRADGSIEYRG

-3079 PGEIEAQLARLDGV
+3079 LGEIETQLAKLDGV

-3106 EKRLV
+3106 DKRLV
-3111 AYLVLTEAADPGAL
+3111 AYLVLAGALDASSL
-3125 RTALRDRLPD
+3125 RTALRERLPD

-3140 AFVALDALPL
+3140 AYVALDALPL
-3150 TPNGKLDRKALPAPG
+3150 TPNGKLDRKALPAPE
-3165 AHGHGTSSPPQGE
+3165 GHSQRTYEAPQGE
-3178 VEQAL
+3178 VEQIL
-3183 AGIWSQLLGIRQIG
+3183 ADIWSELLGIRQVG

-3210 LAIRLISQI
+3210 LAIRLISRI
-3219 RERLGAELPLAT
+3219 RERLDAELPLAT

-3242 EAISEAISEAG
+3242 DAVAEAS
-3253 PGAPDAITPAD
+3253 PGALGAIGPAD

-3280 ISGVDAKASVAYHIT
+3280 ISGVDAQASVAYHIA

-3300 RGALDGT
+3300 RGELDRA
-3307 ALRAALDHVIARHE
+3307 ALRAALDHVVARHE
-3321 ALRTRF
+3321 VLRTRF
-3327 VEADGQP
+3327 VETEGQP

-3342 GFELREQG
+3342 GFQLHEQ
-3350 VGAADAADP
+3350 DAGSSDAKR
-3359 AHIEALCR
+3359 IEALCR
-3367 EAAAVPFDLAAGPPI
+3367 EAASEPFDLAAGPPI

-3388 VAAQDH
+3388 IAAQEH

-3426 GREPRLP
+3426 GHEPRLP
-3433 ALAVQYADH
+3433 RLAIQYADH
-3442 AAWLHRHLQGPAA
+3442 AAWLHTHLQG
-3455 QARLRE
+3455 QAPQSRLQE
-3461 WAGHLQGAP
+3461 WAGHLRDAP

-3493 VGVDAETTRA
+3493 TGIDAETTQA
-3503 LRALARGH
+3503 LRALAQRH

-3523 AAVVAR
+3523 AAVVSR

-3546 RAEVEPLIG
+3546 RVEVEPLIG
-3555 CFISTQAMK
+3555 CFINTQAMK
-3564 IALDGNPSVAGLLA
+3564 IALDGSPSVADLLK

-3592 VPFERLVETL
+3592 VPFERLVELL

-3621 NTPPIALELA
+3621 NTPPIALELV
-3631 GLAVERVESLPGS
+3631 GLEVERVESLPAG
-3644 AQFDMALDLQEAQEE
+3644 AQFDLALDLQEE
-3659 GGRIVGKLNYAT
+3659 GGGIVGKLNYAT
-3671 ALFDEATVR
+3671 ALFDEATVH
-3680 RHWQALVAMLRGMA
+3680 RHWQTLVAMLRGMA
-3694 QSDEGLPVERIAL
+3694 EGDASRPVDRIAL
-3707 LDDTERDRLLHVFAQ
+3707 LDDAERDRLLRVFAQ
-3722 GASAVPAHPFAH
+3722 SAPALPAHAFAH
-3734 AAFERQA
+3734 AAFEQQA
-3741 ALRPQAVALEHD
+3741 ALRPQAIALEHGD
-3753 GERLGYAELDQR
+3753 ERLSYAELDQR

-3770 HHLRGLG
+3770 HHLRRLGSG
-3777 AGAGERVA
+3777 AGDRVA
-3785 LCLERGFDL
+3785 LCLPRGFDL
-3794 VVAVLGT
+3794 IVAVLGT

-3811 DPSHPDQ
+3811 DPSYPDQ

-3834 HSALSPR
+3834 HSTLRPR
-3841 LHPPPRCT
+3841 LHPPLRCT

-3854 RHEPLANEPA
+3854 AHPLPTGEPEES
-3864 HTPDAGGLP
+3864 PDLP
-3873 GDGSHLAYVI
+3873 GDGAHLVYVI

-3898 HRQLSHQV
+3898 HRQLSHQI
-3906 AGLQAL
+3906 AALQAL

-3959 WCALCGEHR
+3959 WCELCAEHR

-3977 FWQRLALSPE
+3977 FWQRLALSSE
-3987 AVFPP
+3987 AVFAP

-4005 AAALDAWWRRG
+4005 AAALDAWWRRE

-4051 PVANARVYLLDAHRE
+4051 PVANARIYLLDAHGE
-4066 PVPVGAIGE
+4066 PVPVGAVGE

-4092 LTAQRFAADPFVA
+4092 LTAQRFAPDPF
-4105 APAGASPPRMYRSG
+4105 APACAGTSPRMYRSG

-4134 RDDRQLKIRGFRIE
+4134 RDDRQVKIRGFRIE
-4148 PGEIEAELMRLGGI
+4148 PGEVEAELMRIDGI
-4162 REAAVIASEGQ
+4162 REAAVIATPEGG
-4173 DEDRRLLAYVVAAD
+4173 EDRRLLAYVAVD
-4187 PTSPPPEPAQLRAR
+4187 PAGPQPDPAQLRAR
-4201 LAVRLPEH
+4201 LAERLPEY

-4231 AALPAPDDEAHARRG
+4231 ATLPAPDDEAHARRG
-4246 YRAPEGEHERALAQ
+4246 YRPPEGEHEQALALI
-4260 TWESLLGIERVGRD
+4260 WESLLGVARIGRD

-4282 HSLLAVRMI
+4282 HSLLAVRMV
-4291 SQLRQR
+4291 SQLRRR

-4308 ARPRLAQLA
+4308 ARPRLAELA
-4317 QEIAREAPGAAD
+4317 AEVARAAPDGAD
-4329 PIVAADR
+4329 PIVSAER
-4336 AALDRG
+4336 GALL
-4342 TWPLSHSQQRL
+4342 PLSHSQQRL

-4383 LQRALERIV
+4383 LQRALDRIV
-4392 ARHESLRARF
+4392 ERHESLRARF
-4402 VMVDGQPRQR
+4402 VVVDGQPRQH
-4412 IEAAQ
+4412 IEEAQ
-4417 GVALELQEIDGLFS
+4417 SMALSLQEIEGIDGL
-4431 GPGGPD
+4431 GD
-4437 ELGRSTLRALCQ
+4437 STLRALCL

-4466 RLLRLAADEHV
+4466 RLLRLAADEHM
-4477 LLLTMHHIV
+4477 LLLTLHHIV

-4497 EFSALYAAF
+4497 EFSALYGAF
-4506 GRGEPDPLPALPVQY
+4506 SRGEPDSLPALPVRY

-4529 RRLQGE
+4529 RRLQGDS
-4535 GAQARLGYWVER
+4535 AQAQLRYWVDR

-4576 GIDEALTRE
+4576 GLDEALTRE

-4600 VLGAWAA
+4600 VLAAWAA
-4607 VLARLSGQTR
+4607 VLARLGGQPR

-4640 NAQALRFDIGEGL
+4640 NAQALRFDIDEGL
-4653 DAEGLLKQAR
+4653 DVSGLLQQAR

-4677 EQVVEALNPPRSSA
+4677 EQLVEALNPQRSSA
-4691 FNPVYQVRLAW
+4691 YNPVYQVRLAW
-4702 QNTPP
+4702 QNTPR
-4707 ARLELEGL
+4707 ARLALEGL

-4737 AGERIAGQF
+4737 TGERVEGQF

-4761 WHALVAMLRGMAA
+4761 WHALVAMLRGMVA
-4774 DAAAP
+4774 DAAVP
-4779 VDRIALM
+4779 VDRIGLM
-4786 APRERELVLRGF
+4786 APQEREQVLHGF
-4798 NDGGEAGGGNGL
+4798 NAAAGEGGEGEL

-4815 EAQAARRP
+4815 EMQAASQP

-4829 CEGESLDYAGLNARA
+4829 CEDEALDYATLNARA

-4849 HLRGLGLRPDDRVAL
+4849 HLRSLGLRPDDRVAL

-4897 LAHMLGDSAPVAV
+4897 LAHMLRDSAPVAV
-4910 LTQARLLE
+4910 LTQSRLLE

-4923 EGCAVLVLD
+4923 EGCAVLLLD
-4932 GDSPPPWAGAP
+4932 GATSPWADEPA
-4943 SHDPDPEAVGLT
+4943 HDPDPEAVGLT

-4961 VIYTSGSTGVP
+4961 VIYTSGSTGEP

-4981 VLNFLRGMERRI
+4981 VTNFLHGMEQRI
-4993 HGLAPDCSR
+4993 HGTAPDCRR

-5034 RLDAQAL
+5034 RLDTQAL

-5064 AAGFPQRRGTSLR
+5064 SAGFPQRRATSLR

-5083 EALDADTWQGLAE
+5083 EALEADTWQGLAE
-5096 NGTELRFHN
+5096 AGTVQFHN

-5116 TCGPIAG
+5116 TCGPVAG
-5123 AVPNIG
+5123 AVPHIG
-5129 RPMPGARIY
+5129 RPMPGARVY

-5164 GYLGQP
+5164 GYLGRP
-5170 ALTAGRFLPDPF
+5170 ELTAERFLPDPF
-5182 AAEAGARMYRTGDLG
+5182 ASERGARMYRTGDLG

-5216 IRGYRIELG
+5216 IRGYRIEPG
-5225 EIETRLAQ
+5225 EIEARLAR
-5233 LEGVR
+5233 LVGVR
-5238 EAIVVADGSQ
+5238 EAVVVADASQ
-5248 PGEPRLVAY
+5248 PGEPRLIAY
-5257 LLAQQ
+5257 LLAEQ

-5281 YMLPAACVVLA
+5281 YMLPAAYVVLP

-5303 RMALP
+5303 RKALP
-5308 PPGDSGLA
+5308 LPDDSGMA
-5316 RRTYAAP
+5316 RRTYTAP
-5323 RTDIEARLAALW
+5323 QAGIETRLAALW
-5335 GELLGVAQVGRHD
+5335 SELLGVAQVGRHD

-5380 NAATLAELAAATVQL
+5380 NAATLAELAAATVQM

>member
-1 MHPLSSP
+1 MNGRILHSLSSP
-8 QQAVWLEQSL
+8 QQAVWLDQSL
-18 APDVPCHNIGVTASL
+18 APDLPCHNIGVAASL

-38 VDRLEAAIRAVVS
+38 LDRLEAAIRAVVA
-51 RHQALRTVLERGG
+51 RHQALRVVLERG
-64 NNGDNNGEAMQRFA
+64 NDGEAMQRFA
-78 APDDDAAGAPLQRF
+78 TPDDAAAAGGTILQRF
-92 DFTGEADPEAS
+92 DFSGEADPEAS

-115 FALYGQRLWRMQWLQ
+115 FDLYGQRLWRMQWLQ
-130 VAPRRGYWLVCFHHL
+130 VAPEHGYWLACFHHL
-145 VADGWSVSLI
+145 VADGWSVSLT
-155 GNAVADA
+155 GNAIAEA
-162 YNRLGRGEAAL
+162 YNRLGRGETAV
-173 EEEEK
+173 EEEG
-178 DEGGDYAGFIRLD
+178 DGDGEGDDYAGFIRLD
-191 AEYRASPRYARDR
+191 AEYQASPRYARDR

-212 RLAAPLFEDAP
+212 RLAAPLFEEGL
-223 ARRSQAARR
+223 ARRAHAGRS
-232 KVEQAVWHL
+232 KVEQAVWQL
-241 DRADHDRLTEVAA
+241 ERKDHDRLTEVAG

-275 HQEREAGDEV
+275 HGREEGREGEV

-294 TSVAHRRM
+294 TTAAQRRM

-311 VGIAVDPRQSFAQTL
+311 VGIAVDPRETFAQTL
-326 RGVAAELKQCYRHQR
+326 RRVAAELKQCYRHQR
-341 YPLAELHRELLAGT
+341 YPLADLHRELLAGT

-361 FDISLSIE
+361 FDMSLSIE
-369 SFQGDLRL
+369 SFQGDIRL
-377 EDIRSTVF
+377 EGIRSAVF
-385 PLHNGHERQ
+385 PLHNGYERQ

-404 PGRPVHVEFNHDP
+404 QGRPVHIEFNHDP
-417 ALFSA
+417 ALLSA
-422 PQMAMHLRR
+422 QEMAAHLRR
-431 LQALMRAATDAPH
+431 LQVLARAATDAPD
-444 TPVRDLPLMD
+444 TPVGELPLMD
-454 EAERDLVVHGF
+454 EAERELVAHGF
-465 NRPLLDTG
+465 NRPVLDTG

-479 ALFEQQ
+479 TLFERQ
-485 AARDPD
+485 AQRDPD
-491 AIAVQFEDQR
+491 AIAVQFEDER

-514 AHHLRGLGV
+514 AHHLRELGV
-523 GPDALVAICLE
+523 GPDALVAICME
-534 RGPGMAIAILATLKA
+534 RGPGIVVAILATLKA

-559 QPDERLAH
+559 HPDERLAH
-567 MLRDSTPVALIGDR
+567 VLCDSAPVALIGNG
-581 ASLDRLP
+581 ASLDHLTVSASCRQVRLD
-588 ALPSCQ
+588 L
-594 RLCLDQP
+594 P
-601 WEEAPW
+601 WEETPWANAPT
-607 CDAPLGNPQIEGL
+607 GNPWVEGL

-647 VGRLFAATRGWFG
+647 VGRLFAATRGWFD

-699 SRAPAEFHRLVCEQG
+699 SRAPKEFHRLVCEQG

-724 FRQFAAACR
+724 FRQFAAAFQ
-733 SAPKELPAHAL
+733 SAAKEPPAHAL

-751 EALETATLAPWY
+751 EVLETATLVPWY
-763 AQAHNRRAQL
+763 AQQSNLGTRL

-782 TVHVSCRVLGPDDA
+782 TVHVTCRVLGPDDA
-796 HRAGA
+796 GRAG
-801 SPIGTRIPDLSLYV
+801 SSLIGKRIPDLSLYV
-815 LDAQGR
+815 LDPRGH
-821 PLPVGCAGEIC
+821 PLPVGCAGEIH

-854 PDPFG
+854 PDPFS

-883 LGRNDQQLKIRG
+883 LGRNDQQIKIRG
-895 FRIEPGEI
+895 FRIEPGEV
-903 EARLMRLDGVADAV
+903 EARLMRLEGVADAAV
-917 AIAREDQPG
+917 VVREDQPG
-926 DTRLVAYL
+926 DPRLVAYL
-934 VFADADAEARA
+934 VFADAGT
-945 AFDPAAA
+945 AFDPSAA
-952 RIALGRHLPDYMI
+952 RTALGRSLPDYMI
-965 PAAYVPLDALPL
+965 PAAFVPLDALPL
-977 TPNGKLDRKALPPPE
+977 TPNGKLDRKALPVPE
-992 PRAWHGQ
+992 LHAWRRQ
-999 REHEPPQ
+999 RDHEPPQ
-1006 GATEQAMARLWSE
+1006 GAAEQALARLWAE
-1019 VLCIERVGRGDNF
+1019 VLGIEQVGRGDNF

-1041 AVRLVERMQREGM
+1041 AVRLVERMQREGL
-1054 EADIRQL
+1054 EVDIRQL
-1061 FTEPTLGALAARVA
+1061 FTEPTLGSLAASMAGMRQAVA
-1075 VQDKAAA
+1075 PTPV
-1082 PATVPPNAIP
+1082 PANAIP
-1092 AQCGRITPRMLPLAS
+1092 GQCERITPQMLPLAS
-1107 LTQAQIDLIAAAV
+1107 LTQAQIDLIAAGV

-1144 LLQVESR
+1144 LLQ
-1151 GESRGGGDAY
+1151 GEGEGEGDAY

-1175 DRFVAALRQVIARHD
+1175 DRFVAALQQVIARHD

-1205 QVVWRSAGLALRE
+1205 QVVWRSASLMLQE
-1218 HRFDPADGDV
+1218 QHFDPADGDV
-1228 QAQLQAR
+1228 QAQLQAH
-1235 ADARTV
+1235 ANARTV
-1241 RLDLRRAPMLQAHA
+1241 CLDLRRAPMLQAHA
-1255 AFDPVSQCWL
+1255 AFDPVSRRWL

-1291 QGRGDSLPA
+1291 QGRGESLAA

-1310 SRQGMSE
+1310 SRQGVSK

-1323 FGTMLGDVDEPTA
+1323 FGAMLGDVDEPTA

-1351 QARATLPPALSLR
+1351 QAKSMLPSVLSSR
-1364 LRALAMRHGVSTAS
+1364 LRTLAMRHGVSTAS
-1378 IFHLAWARVL
+1378 LFHLAWARVL
-1388 ASCSGRDDVVFGTV
+1388 AACSGRDDVVFGTV
-1402 LFGRMQGGPGIERAM
+1402 LFGRMQGGAGIDRAM

-1422 TLPVRIALGGRGTLQ
+1422 TLPVRIALGGRGAVQ
-1437 GLRETHAALSELMR
+1437 GLRETRAALSELLR

-1465 LGPGVPVFPALL
+1465 LAPNTPVFSALL
-1477 NYRHSRSESF
+1477 NYRHSRGESF
-1487 SAEGGIA
+1487 SGEGEIEIVEGI
-1494 IADGMHYLG
+1494 HYIG

-1518 LGEGFVLSAEIHD
+1518 LGEDFVLTAEIHV
-1531 SVPAQRVCGFVV
+1531 SVSAQRVCGFVEQAL
-1543 RALQAVA
+1543 RALAA
-1550 EALEEEPGRALMA
+1550 ALEEEPGRALLA

-1568 AEELQR
+1568 AAEHSR
-1574 VLHGFNDTHGAYGT
+1574 VVHGFNDTHRAYDL
-1588 AALAHEAFEQQAAQH
+1588 AALVHEAFEQWAAAH
-1603 PERIALEL
+1603 PERIALEI
-1611 DGAQLSYRELNEQA
+1611 DGAQLSYRALNEQA

-1630 HLHGLGV
+1630 HLRELGV
-1637 GPDTRV
+1637 GPDARV
-1643 AIRAGRSFAM
+1643 AICAGRSFEM

-1671 PAYPRE
+1671 PAYPKE
-1677 RLGHMLRDS
+1677 RLTHMLRDS
-1686 GAAVV
+1686 GSRVVLSQRGLIERLMPIDAAVI
-1691 LGQMEGLTPDVAS
+1691 L
-1704 VPLDEAAWAGASAG
+1704 LDENVPAWVEACSD
-1718 NLHVEGLAPSHLAYV
+1718 NPRVEGLSSSHLAYV

-1752 LVNLLAW
+1752 LANLLEW

-1787 TLASGGTLVLLRE
+1787 TLAGGGTLVLLRE
-1800 GLRQDLPALAEW
+1800 ELRQDLPALAEW
-1812 LAEESVERLFLPC
+1812 LAEESMERLFLPY

-1837 RSALLPMLRDVIT
+1837 RGAPLPMLRDVIT

-1903 GKPAGNSCIYV
+1903 GQPVGNSRIYV

-1920 PAPEGVV
+1920 PVPVEVA

-1933 GEQVARGYLSQPD
+1933 GMQVARGYLSQPD
-1946 LTEARFLPDPF
+1946 FTEARFLPDPF
-1957 GGPGARMYRSGD
+1957 DSKEGSRMYRSGD

-2004 LARIEGVREAAVIAR
+2004 LAKLDGIREAAVIAR

-2039 PSALRAALRE
+2039 ASALRTSLRE
-2049 RLPDY
+2049 RLPEY
-2054 MVPSAFVALDALP
+2054 MVPSAYVSLDALP

-2077 ALPAPGAH
+2077 ALPAPETHSQRTYEA
-2085 GHGTSSPPQ
+2085 PQ
-2094 GEVEQA
+2094 GELEQA
-2100 LAGIW
+2100 LADIW
-2105 SRLLGIRQI
+2105 SDLLDIPQI
-2114 GRNDDFFE
+2114 GRDDDFFE

-2145 IRSLFA
+2145 IRSLFT
-2151 HPRLHAFA
+2151 HPKLRAFA
-2159 STIRRDEETASVPP
+2159 STIRRGEDAAAVPP

-2178 GCEAIEPAMLTLAK
+2178 GCEAIEPAMLTLVR
-2192 LDAADISRIVQAT
+2192 LDPTAIARIVKAT

-2224 ILFHH
+2224 LLFHH
-2229 LLQRESKGEGE
+2229 LLER
-2240 GDAYVLPTLLEFDS
+2240 DTDTYVLPTLLEFDS
-2254 RPRMESFA
+2254 RPRMDSFI
-2262 AALSQVIG
+2262 AALSRVIE

-2277 AIHWEGLAEPV
+2277 AVHWEGLAEPV

-2293 NAGFAPETLTLAPGE
+2293 RIEFAPETLTLAAGTL
-2308 SPAQQRLREHPRVR
+2308 PAQQRLREHPRVR

-2332 MLQGF
+2332 MLHGF
-2337 AARDDASG
+2337 AAHDEASG
-2345 RWLLQLSYHH
+2345 HWLLQLSYHH

-2369 IAAIER
+2369 IAAVER
-2375 GDAGSLPAP
+2375 GDADGLPAP
-2384 VPFRDFVARSR
+2384 VPFRDFVASSR
-2395 QGTSEAEHAAF
+2395 QGVSEAEHEAF
-2406 FGAML
+2406 FSAML
-2411 GDVDEPTAAFG
+2411 GDVDEPTAPFG
-2422 LLDVQGDGSR
+2422 LLDVQGDGS
-2432 IGQAKSML
+2432 QAEQARLML
-2440 PAALSSQLR
+2440 PSALSSQLR
-2449 ALAMRH
+2449 VLAMRH

-2468 RVLASCSGR
+2468 RVLAACIGR

-2493 PGIERA
+2493 AGIDRA

-2513 GGRGALQGLHETH
+2513 GGRGAVQGLHETH

-2536 HASLVQAQRCSAMPT
+2536 HASLVLAQRCSAMPAQ
-2551 HVPLFSALLN
+2551 VPLFSALLN
-2561 YRHGQFAR
+2561 YRHGRLAR
-2569 AEVLDG
+2569 TEVLDG
-2575 VRLLDVRDRTN
+2575 MRLLDVRDRTN

-2605 VDASVGAERVAGFV
+2605 VDASLSAQRIAEFM
-2619 QQALQSV
+2619 QQSLQSI
-2626 SQALEE
+2626 SRALEE
-2632 EPGRPL
+2632 EPHRSL
-2638 MALDVLPEQERWRV
+2638 MTLDVLPAGEHRRV
-2652 LHGFNDTHRAHD
+2652 VHGFNETHRACD
-2664 PTALVHEAFERQVA
+2664 ATALVHEAFERQAVA
-2678 VHPERIALELD
+2678 HPERIALELD
-2689 GAQLSYRA
+2689 GAQLSYRV
-2697 LGEQANRLARHLRG
+2697 LNERANRLARHLRG

-2717 TRVAIC
+2717 VRVAIC
-2723 AGRGFAMVV
+2723 AERGFAMVV
-2732 AILATLKAGG
+2732 ATLATLKAGG

-2750 YPRERLVRMLR
+2750 YPKERLIHVLR
-2761 DSAATVVL
+2761 DSAAAVVL
-2769 GQQALIERL
+2769 GQQASIERL
-2778 APDVATV
+2778 APDVAAV
-2785 PLDEAGAAW
+2785 PLDETDVAW
-2794 AEACADNLQVEGLAA
+2794 AEVSADNLQVEGLVA

-2845 LPEPARTLQFAAPGF
+2845 LPEPARTLQFAALGF
-2860 DVAFQEIFSTLACG
+2860 DVAFQEIFSTLAGG
-2874 GTLVLLREG
+2874 GTLVLLREE
-2883 LRQDLPALAEWLAR
+2883 LRQDLPALAEWLAE
-2897 ESVERLFLPYIAL
+2897 ESMERLFLPYIAL
-2910 QNLCELWSRR
+2910 QNLCELWSQRDA
-2920 VEPLPML
+2920 PLPML

-2943 RRMFA
+2943 RRMFS

-2976 EKWKDLPPIGKPVGN
+2976 EKWKDLPPIGKPAGN
-2991 SRIHVLDAQRNP
+2991 SRMHVLDAQRNP
-3003 VPVGVAGE
+3003 VPVGVVGE

-3024 SQPELSADRF
+3024 SRPELSAERF
-3034 VPDPFSRG
+3034 VPDPFNHE
-3042 GTRMY
+3042 GTLMY

-3073 RGYRVE
+3073 RGYRIE
-3079 PGEIEAQLARLDGV
+3079 LGEIEAQLARLDGV

-3106 EKRLV
+3106 DKRLV
-3111 AYLVLTEAADPGAL
+3111 AYVVLVDALDASLL
-3125 RTALRDRLPD
+3125 RTALRERLPE

-3140 AFVALDALPL
+3140 AYVALDALPL
-3150 TPNGKLDRKALPAPG
+3150 TPNGKLDRRALPAPE
-3165 AHGHGTSSPPQGE
+3165 AHSQRTYEAPKGE
-3178 VEQAL
+3178 LEQAL
-3183 AGIWSQLLGIRQIG
+3183 ADIWSDLLDIPQIG

-3219 RERLGAELPLAT
+3219 RERLDAELPLAT

-3242 EAISEAISEAG
+3242 GAVAESG
-3253 PGAPDAITPAD
+3253 PGALGVIVPAD
-3264 RSRPLPL
+3264 RSGPLPL

-3280 ISGVDAKASVAYHIT
+3280 ISGVDAQASVAYHIA

-3300 RGALDGT
+3300 RGELDSA
-3307 ALRAALDHVIARHE
+3307 ALRSALDHVVARHE

-3327 VEADGQP
+3327 VESDGQP
-3334 WQHIDPPR
+3334 RQHIDPPR
-3342 GFELREQG
+3342 GFELREQDIE
-3350 VGAADAADP
+3350 AAGP
-3359 AHIEALCR
+3359 ARIEALCR
-3367 EAAAVPFDLAAGPPI
+3367 EAASEPFDLAAGPPI

-3388 VAAQDH
+3388 IAANDH

-3413 MREFAAAYSALRE
+3413 MREFAAAYSALRD
-3426 GREPRLP
+3426 GQQPRLP
-3433 ALAVQYADH
+3433 ALAIQYADYT
-3442 AAWLHRHLQGPAA
+3442 AWLHSHLQGATARA
-3455 QARLRE
+3455 QLRD
-3461 WAGHLQGAP
+3461 WAEQLQGAP

-3493 VGVDAETTRA
+3493 VGIDADTTRA
-3503 LRALARGH
+3503 LRALGQRH

-3536 VIGSSHAGRG
+3536 VIGSSHVGRG
-3546 RAEVEPLIG
+3546 RVEVEPLIG
-3555 CFISTQAMK
+3555 CFINTQAMK
-3564 IALDGNPSVAGLLA
+3564 IALDGAPSVADLLA
-3578 QVRETALQAQARQD
+3578 QVREIALQAQARQD
-3592 VPFERLVETL
+3592 VPFERLVELL

-3631 GLAVERVESLPGS
+3631 GLEVERVESLPGG
-3644 AQFDMALDLQEAQEE
+3644 AQFDLAMDLQEE
-3659 GGRIVGKLNYAT
+3659 GDRIVGKLNYAT
-3671 ALFDEATVR
+3671 SLFDEATVR
-3680 RHWQALVAMLRGMA
+3680 RHWQSLVAMLRGMV
-3694 QSDEGLPVERIAL
+3694 EGDDSRPVERIAL
-3707 LDDTERDRLLHVFAQ
+3707 LDDAERDRLLHAFAQ
-3722 GASAVPAHPFAH
+3722 SAPALPAHAFAH
-3734 AAFERQA
+3734 AAFEQQA
-3741 ALRPQAVALEHD
+3741 ALRPQAIALEHD
-3753 GERLGYAELDQR
+3753 GERLSYAELDQR
-3765 ANRLA
+3765 ANQLA

-3777 AGAGERVA
+3777 VGAEDRIA
-3785 LCLERGFDL
+3785 LCLPRGFDL
-3794 VVAVLGT
+3794 IVAVLGT
-3801 LKAGAAYVPL
+3801 LKAGAAYAPL
-3811 DPSHPDQ
+3811 DAAYPDQ

-3826 CAPAVLLT
+3826 CTPAVLLT
-3834 HSALSPR
+3834 HSTLRPR
-3841 LHPPPRCT
+3841 LRPPPRCT

-3854 RHEPLANEPA
+3854 GYEPLVNDPVHPPEAR
-3864 HTPDAGGLP
+3864 DLP
-3873 GDGSHLAYVI
+3873 EDGSHLAYVI

-3898 HRQLSHQV
+3898 HRQLSHQI
-3906 AGLQAL
+3906 AALQAL

-3917 QDRVL
+3917 EDRVL
-3922 QFSGLSFDVAGEE
+3922 QFSSLSFDVAGEE

-3959 WCALCGEHR
+3959 WCELCSENG

-3977 FWQRLALSPE
+3977 FWQRLALSSE
-3987 AVFPP
+3987 AAFPP
-3992 SLRQIVIGGDTVG
+3992 SLRQIVIGGDAVG
-4005 AAALDAWWRRG
+4005 AAALDAWWRRE

-4039 CRAGDSPLDIGR
+4039 CHAGDSPLDIGR
-4051 PVANARVYLLDAHRE
+4051 PVANARVYLLDAHGE
-4066 PVPVGAIGE
+4066 PVPLGAVGE

-4084 RGYLHRPE
+4084 RGYLNRPE
-4092 LTAQRFAADPFVA
+4092 LTAQRFASDPFVA
-4105 APAGASPPRMYRSG
+4105 APAGTSPRMYRSG

-4148 PGEIEAELMRLGGI
+4148 PGEIEAELMRIDGI
-4162 REAAVIASEGQ
+4162 LEAAVIATPER
-4173 DEDRRLLAYVVAAD
+4173 DEERHLLAYVVAD
-4187 PTSPPPEPAQLRAR
+4187 PLGPPNDPSQLRAR
-4201 LAVRLPEH
+4201 LAERLPDY

-4231 AALPAPDDEAHARRG
+4231 AALPAPDDKAHARRG
-4246 YRAPEGEHERALAQ
+4246 YRAPEGEHEQALALI
-4260 TWESLLGIERVGRD
+4260 WESLLGVARIGRD
-4274 DGFFELGG
+4274 DGFFDLGG

-4297 FGVEL
+4297 FGIEL

-4308 ARPRLAQLA
+4308 ARPRLAELA
-4317 QEIAREAPGAAD
+4317 AEVMHAVPDVAD
-4329 PIVAADR
+4329 PIVAAE
-4336 AALDRG
+4336 RG
-4342 TWPLSHSQQRL
+4342 VLLPLSHSQQRL

-4373 RLRGALDRVA
+4373 RLRGALDRIA
-4383 LQRALERIV
+4383 LQRALDRIV

-4402 VMVDGQPRQR
+4402 VVVDGQPRQR
-4412 IEAAQ
+4412 IEEAQ
-4417 GVALELQEIDGLFS
+4417 SMAVSLHEIDGL
-4431 GPGGPD
+4431 D
-4437 ELGRSTLRALCQ
+4437 ELGNSTLRALCQ

-4497 EFSALYAAF
+4497 EFSALYGAF
-4506 GRGEPDPLPALPVQY
+4506 SRGEPDPLPALPIRY

-4535 GAQARLGYWVER
+4535 AAQAQLRYWVDR

-4576 GIDEALTRE
+4576 DIDEALTRE
-4585 LGALAR
+4585 LGALAQ

-4600 VLGAWAA
+4600 VLAAWAA
-4607 VLARLSGQTR
+4607 VLARLGGQPR

-4640 NAQALRFDIGEGL
+4640 NAQALRFDVDEGL
-4653 DAEGLLKQAR
+4653 DVGGLLLQAK

-4677 EQVVEALNPPRSSA
+4677 EQVVEALNPQRSSA

-4702 QNTPP
+4702 QNTPR
-4707 ARLELEGL
+4707 ARLALEGL
-4715 AFDNLASH
+4715 EFDNLASH

-4737 AGERIAGQF
+4737 EDDRIVGQF

-4779 VDRIALM
+4779 VERIGLM
-4786 APRERELVLRGF
+4786 APREREQVLHGF
-4798 NDGGEAGGGNGL
+4798 NAAAGESGEGEL

-4815 EAQAARRP
+4815 EAQAASQPR
-4823 GTLALA
+4823 TLALA
-4829 CEGESLDYAGLNARA
+4829 CEDEALDYATLNARA

-4864 CLERSVDLGVALMA
+4864 CLERSVDMGVALMA

-4897 LAHMLGDSAPVAV
+4897 LAHMLRDSVPVAV
-4910 LTQARLLE
+4910 LTQTRLLG

-4932 GDSPPPWAGAP
+4932 GATSPWRDEPGL
-4943 SHDPDPEAVGLT
+4943 DPDPGAVGLT

-4961 VIYTSGSTGVP
+4961 VIYTSGSTGEP

-4981 VLNFLRGMERRI
+4981 VLNFLRGMEQRI
-4993 HGLAPDCSR
+4993 HGPAPDCRR

-5064 AAGFPQRRGTSLR
+5064 STGFPQRRGTSLR

-5083 EALDADTWQGLAE
+5083 EALDADTWQALAE
-5096 NGTELRFHN
+5096 AGSVQFHN

-5116 TCGPIAG
+5116 TCGPVAG
-5123 AVPNIG
+5123 AVPHIG
-5129 RPMPGARIY
+5129 RPMPGARVY

-5164 GYLGQP
+5164 GYLGRP
-5170 ALTAGRFLPDPF
+5170 ELTAERFLPDPF
-5182 AAEAGARMYRTGDLG
+5182 DAGGGTRMYRTGDLG

-5216 IRGYRIELG
+5216 IRGYRIEPG
-5225 EIETRLAQ
+5225 EIEARLAR
-5233 LEGVR
+5233 LDGVR
-5238 EAIVVADGSQ
+5238 EAVVMADASQ
-5248 PGEPRLVAY
+5248 PGEPRLIAY
-5257 LLAQQ
+5257 LLAEQ
-5262 GAAPEPSTLRA
+5262 GMTPEPSELRA

-5281 YMLPAACVVLA
+5281 YMLPAAYVVLA

-5303 RMALP
+5303 RKALP
-5308 PPGDSGLA
+5308 PPDDSGLA
-5316 RRTYAAP
+5316 RRAYAAP
-5323 RTDIEARLAALW
+5323 QTEIEVRLAALW

-5380 NAATLAELAAATVQL
+5380 NAATLAELAAATVQI